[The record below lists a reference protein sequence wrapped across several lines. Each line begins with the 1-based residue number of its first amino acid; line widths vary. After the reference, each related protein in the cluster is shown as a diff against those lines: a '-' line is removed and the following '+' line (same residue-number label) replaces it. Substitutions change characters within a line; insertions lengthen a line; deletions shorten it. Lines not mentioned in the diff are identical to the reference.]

1 MVAMSVFE
9 NIIINVLVTVIFLL
23 VLAWPVAWALGLFG
37 VALTYWQ
44 AAGVLALG
52 KVLAA
57 VLQPGK
63 VRVE

>member
-1 MVAMSVFE
+1 MGVFE
-9 NIIINVLVTVIFLL
+9 NIIVNVFVTVILL
-23 VLAWPVAWALGLFG
+23 LALAWPVAWALGLFG

-44 AAGVLALG
+44 TLGVLALG
-52 KVLAA
+52 KVLMA

>member
-1 MVAMSVFE
+1 MSVFE
-9 NIIINVLVTVIFLL
+9 NIIVNVLVTVIFLL
-23 VLAWPVAWALGLFG
+23 VLAWPVTWALGLFG

-44 AAGVLALG
+44 AVGVLALG

-63 VRVE
+63 VKVG